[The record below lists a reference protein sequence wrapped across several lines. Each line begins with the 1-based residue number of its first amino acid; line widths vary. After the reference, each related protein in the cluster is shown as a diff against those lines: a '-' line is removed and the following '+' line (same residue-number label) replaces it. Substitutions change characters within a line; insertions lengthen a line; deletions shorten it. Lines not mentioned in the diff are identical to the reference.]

1 MVLASVMNDVGNGN
15 KDEVILLLTF
25 SFYYNLYPSSCSSSS
40 CPSAPS
46 LLARKTRMGDHLAT
60 FLPLLG
66 VLTAHSK
73 CRKIR
78 TIWTISGVKYFGGGP
93 IKRVPFFWYNMCFT
107 VAYVQGVGAVR
118 LIMRTKKSPTCKIPF
133 LGGYMSMAS

>member
-15 KDEVILLLTF
+15 KDEGILLLTF
-25 SFYYNLYPSSCSSSS
+25 SFCNLFPSSCSSSS

-46 LLARKTRMGDHLAT
+46 LLARKTRMGDHLAI

-66 VLTAHSK
+66 VLTAHLK

-93 IKRVPFFWYNMCFT
+93 VERVPFFWYNMCFT

-118 LIMRTKKSPTCKIPF
+118 LVMRTKKSPKYKISF
-133 LGGYMSMAS
+133 VGGYMSMAS